1 MIYMF
6 ALILCYSRNSL
17 VEEPNR
23 VSKAK
28 KRIEE
33 LRSQRWF
40 AGDTLRN
47 FTHRARL
54 AQVGWNR
61 SDFMGRPVIG
71 IINTWSDIS
80 TCHSH
85 LRERAQKVRE
95 GVLRAGGWPIE
106 LPALSLGEVWVK
118 PTTMLYRNFLA
129 METEELIRS
138 HPIDGVVLMGGCD
151 KTPPALLMGAFSA
164 NIPAIF
170 IPAGASSNA
179 SFKGQKVGTGTHTM
193 KFWNE
198 RRAGNMPDED
208 WLELEGCM
216 TRTPG
221 TCNTAGTASTMA
233 AVAEALG
240 MTLPG
245 AQSIPAIDSL
255 HPRMCSEVGERIV
268 AMVFEDLKPT
278 DICTEASFHNAVKA
292 VLALGG
298 STNACVHLPAM
309 AGRLG
314 IKLPLDV
321 WERYN
326 QQIPV
331 LANIMPAGNALME
344 DFFFAGGM
352 LGLLKQIETHLDTGC
367 MTVTG
372 RTLGEHLSSAEIFD
386 TDIIRPLDNPVSKQ
400 AIAVVTGNLAPRGA
414 VMKPSAASPHLLK
427 HVGPAVVF
435 ETFADMQA
443 RIDLPDLNV
452 TKDSVLV
459 LKNAGPVGAPG
470 MPEAGNLP
478 IPKKLLAEGVRDMVR
493 ISDARMSGTHY
504 GTCVLHVCPEA
515 AVGGPLALVR
525 DGDMIELDVS
535 ARRISLLVTP
545 KELEARR
552 AQWSSTKPA
561 TLRYERS
568 YAALYQQHVTQADEG
583 ADFDFLQGNTV
594 LPEPTIF

>member
-1 MIYMF
+1 VP
-6 ALILCYSRNSL
+6 ADTQ
-17 VEEPNR
+17 VTP
-23 VSKAK
+23 K
-28 KRIEE
+28 KRIED
-33 LRSQRWF
+33 LRSQRWL
-40 AGDTLRN
+40 AGDGMRT
-47 FTHRARL
+47 FSHRARL

-61 SDFMGRPVIG
+61 SDFTGRPVIG

-106 LPALSLGEVWVK
+106 LPAMSLGEVWVK

-151 KTPPALLMGAFSA
+151 KTTPALLMGAFST
-164 NIPAIF
+164 NLPSIF

-179 SFKGQKVGTGTHTM
+179 SFQGQKVGTGTHTM

-198 RRAGNMPDED
+198 RRAGRLADDD
-208 WLELEGCM
+208 WQELESCM
-216 TRTPG
+216 TRSPG
-221 TCNTAGTASTMA
+221 TCNTAGTATTMT
-233 AVAEALG
+233 AVAEVLG
-240 MTLPG
+240 FTLPG
-245 AQSIPAIDSL
+245 AQSIPAMDSH
-255 HPRMCSEVGERIV
+255 HPRMCSQVGERIV
-268 AMVFEDLKPT
+268 AMVLEDLKPR
-278 DICTEASFHNAVKA
+278 DICVEASFHNAVKT
-292 VLALGG
+292 VLAIGG

-326 QQIPV
+326 KTIPV
-331 LANIMPAGNALME
+331 LANIMPAGEALME
-344 DFFFAGGM
+344 DFFFAGG
-352 LGLLKQIETHLDTGC
+352 LQGLLKQIEAHLDTSTG
-367 MTVTG
+367 TVTG
-372 RTLGEHLSSAEIFD
+372 RTLGEHLSAAKIFNNE
-386 TDIIRPLDNPVSKQ
+386 IIRPLDNPVSKQ

-414 VMKPSAASPHLLK
+414 VMKPSAASKHLLK
-427 HVGPAVVF
+427 HTGPAVVF
-435 ETFADMQA
+435 ENFTDMQA
-443 RIDLPDLNV
+443 RIDSPDLNV
-452 TKDSVLV
+452 TKDSILV
-459 LKNAGPVGAPG
+459 LKNVGPVGAPG

-478 IPKKLLAEGVRDMVR
+478 IPKKLLEQGVRDMVR

-515 AVGGPLALVR
+515 AVGGALALVR
-525 DGDMIELDVS
+525 EGDLIALDVENRSLTLQVPQAELDIRH
-535 ARRISLLVTP
+535 AEWQL
-545 KELEARR
+545 A
-552 AQWSSTKPA
+552 KPA
-561 TLRYERS
+561 TLRYKRS

-583 ADFDFLQGNTV
+583 ADFDFLQGAEL

>member
-1 MIYMF
+1 MIATM
-6 ALILCYSRNSL
+6 
-17 VEEPNR
+17 
-23 VSKAK
+23 K
-28 KRIEE
+28 KIEN
-33 LRSQRWF
+33 LRSQRWL
-40 AGDTLRN
+40 AGDSMRT
-47 FTHRARL
+47 FSHRARL
-54 AQVGWNR
+54 AQTGWNR

-106 LPALSLGEVWVK
+106 LPAMSLGEVWVK

-151 KTPPALLMGAFSA
+151 KTTPALLMGAFSM
-164 NIPAIF
+164 NLPAIF

-198 RRAGNMPDED
+198 RRAGLMPDDD
-208 WLELEGCM
+208 WQELESCM
-216 TRTPG
+216 TRSPG
-221 TCNTAGTASTMA
+221 TCNTAGTATTMT
-233 AVAEALG
+233 AVAEVLG
-240 MTLPG
+240 FSLPG
-245 AQSIPAIDSL
+245 AQSIPAMDSH
-255 HPRMCSEVGERIV
+255 HPRMCSQVGERIV
-268 AMVFEDLKPT
+268 AMVLEDLKPT
-278 DICTEASFHNAVKA
+278 DICTEASFHNAVKT
-292 VLALGG
+292 VLAIGG
-298 STNACVHLPAM
+298 STNAVVHLPAM

-326 QQIPV
+326 RQIPV
-331 LANIMPAGNALME
+331 LANIMPAGDALME
-344 DFFFAGGM
+344 DFFFAGG
-352 LGLLKQIETHLDTGC
+352 LRGLLKRIEAHLDTK
-367 MTVTG
+367 TG
-372 RTLGEHLSSAEIFD
+372 NVNGKTLGENIATAKVFND
-386 TDIIRPLDNPVSKQ
+386 DVIRPLDNPVSQQ

-427 HVGPAVVF
+427 HTGPAVVF

-443 RIDLPDLNV
+443 RIDSPDLKV
-452 TKDSVLV
+452 TKDSILV

-525 DGDMIELDVS
+525 DGDIIALDVAARSITLQVPAQELD
-535 ARRISLLVTP
+535 RRHAEWAL
-545 KELEARR
+545 A
-552 AQWSSTKPA
+552 KPA
-561 TLRYERS
+561 TLRYNRS
-568 YAALYQQHVTQADEG
+568 YAALYQKHVTQADEG
-583 ADFDFLQGNTV
+583 ADFDFLQGNEP

>member
-1 MIYMF
+1 M
-6 ALILCYSRNSL
+6 
-17 VEEPNR
+17 
-23 VSKAK
+23 KTH
-28 KRIEE
+28 KRIDE
-33 LRSQRWF
+33 LRSQRWL
-40 AGDTLRN
+40 AGDTMRN
-47 FTHRARL
+47 FSHRARL
-54 AQVGWNR
+54 AQTGWNR

-164 NIPAIF
+164 NVPALF

-198 RRAGNMPDED
+198 RRAGNLNDDD
-208 WLELEGCM
+208 WLELESCM

-233 AVAEALG
+233 AVAETLG
-240 MTLPG
+240 FTLPG
-245 AQSIPAIDSL
+245 AQSIPAMDSR
-255 HPRMCSEVGERIV
+255 HPRMCSEAGERIV

-278 DICTEASFHNAVKA
+278 DIGTEASFHNAVKA

-314 IKLPLDV
+314 IKLPLNV

-331 LANIMPAGNALME
+331 LANIMPAGHALME

-352 LGLLKQIETHLDTGC
+352 LGLLKQIEAHLDTRC
-367 MTVTG
+367 VTVTG
-372 RTLGEHLSSAEIFD
+372 KTLGEHLSGATVVD
-386 TDIIRPLDNPVSKQ
+386 ADIIRPLSHPVSKQ

-443 RIDLPDLNV
+443 RIDSPDLIV
-452 TKDSVLV
+452 SKDSVLV
-459 LKNAGPVGAPG
+459 LKNVGPVGAPG

-525 DGDMIELDVS
+525 EGDMIELDVE
-535 ARRISLLVTP
+535 ARRLSLLVTP
-545 KELEARR
+545 EELDARR
-552 AQWSSTKPA
+552 SDWARAKPA
-561 TLRYERS
+561 TLRYNRS

-583 ADFDFLQGNTV
+583 ADFDFLQGNDT

>member
-1 MIYMF
+1 M
-6 ALILCYSRNSL
+6 LSSL
-17 VEEPNR
+17 HDA
-23 VSKAK
+23 AK
-28 KRIEE
+28 PIRQSPTAMTQQKNITE
-33 LRSQRWF
+33 LRSQRWL
-40 AGDTLRN
+40 AGDGMRT
-47 FTHRARL
+47 FSHRARL

-61 SDFMGRPVIG
+61 SDFMDRPVIG

-106 LPALSLGEVWVK
+106 LPAMSLGEVWVK

-151 KTPPALLMGAFSA
+151 KTTPALLMGAFST
-164 NIPAIF
+164 NVPSIF

-179 SFKGQKVGTGTHTM
+179 SFQGQKVGTGTHTM

-198 RRAGNMPDED
+198 RRAGRFGDND
-208 WLELEGCM
+208 WQELEGCM
-216 TRTPG
+216 TRSPG
-221 TCNTAGTASTMA
+221 TCNTAGTATTMT
-233 AVAEALG
+233 AVAEVLG
-240 MTLPG
+240 FTLPG
-245 AQSIPAIDSL
+245 AQSIPAMDSH
-255 HPRMCSEVGERIV
+255 HPRMCSQVGERIV
-268 AMVFEDLKPT
+268 AMVTEDLKPR
-278 DICTEASFHNAVKA
+278 DICVEASFHNAVKI
-292 VLALGG
+292 VLAIGG

-326 QQIPV
+326 KTIPV
-331 LANIMPAGNALME
+331 LANIMPAGEALME
-344 DFFFAGGM
+344 DFFFAGG
-352 LGLLKQIETHLDTGC
+352 LQGLLKQIEAHLDTTTG
-367 MTVTG
+367 TVTG
-372 RTLGEHLSSAEIFD
+372 HTLGEHLSAAKVFNAE
-386 TDIIRPLDNPVSKQ
+386 IIRPLDRPVSKQ

-414 VMKPSAASPHLLK
+414 VMKPSAASAHLLK
-427 HVGPAVVF
+427 HTGPAVVF
-435 ETFADMQA
+435 ENFADMQA
-443 RIDLPDLNV
+443 RIDSPDLNV
-452 TKDSVLV
+452 TKDSIIV
-459 LKNAGPVGAPG
+459 LKNVGPVGAPG

-478 IPKKLLAEGVRDMVR
+478 IPKKLLEQGVRDMVR

-515 AVGGPLALVR
+515 AVGGALALVR
-525 DGDMIELDVS
+525 EGDLIALDVENRSLMLQVSQPELDLRH
-535 ARRISLLVTP
+535 AAWKL
-545 KELEARR
+545 A
-552 AQWSSTKPA
+552 KPA
-561 TLRYERS
+561 TLRYNRS

-583 ADFDFLQGNTV
+583 ADFDFLQGAEL

>member
-1 MIYMF
+1 VT
-6 ALILCYSRNSL
+6 SH
-17 VEEPNR
+17 
-23 VSKAK
+23 K
-28 KRIEE
+28 KRIED
-33 LRSQRWF
+33 LRSQRWL
-40 AGDTLRN
+40 AGDGMRT
-47 FTHRARL
+47 FSHRARL
-54 AQVGWNR
+54 AQTGWNR
-61 SDFMGRPVIG
+61 SDFMNRPVIG

-106 LPALSLGEVWVK
+106 LPAMGLGEVWVK

-151 KTPPALLMGAFSA
+151 KTTPALLMGAFST
-164 NIPAIF
+164 NLPSIF

-179 SFKGQKVGTGTHTM
+179 SFQGQKVGTGTHTM

-198 RRAGNMPDED
+198 RRAGRLADED
-208 WLELEGCM
+208 WQELESCM
-216 TRTPG
+216 TRSPG
-221 TCNTAGTASTMA
+221 TCNTAGTATTMT
-233 AVAEALG
+233 AVAEVLG
-240 MTLPG
+240 FSLPG
-245 AQSIPAIDSL
+245 AQSIPAMDSH

-268 AMVFEDLKPT
+268 AMVLEDLKPR
-278 DICTEASFHNAVKA
+278 DICVEASFHNAVKT
-292 VLALGG
+292 VLAIGG

-314 IKLPLDV
+314 IKLPLEV

-326 QQIPV
+326 KQIPV
-331 LANIMPAGNALME
+331 LANIMPAGEALME
-344 DFFFAGGM
+344 DFFFAGGL
-352 LGLLKQIETHLDTGC
+352 LGLLKQIEAHLDTTTG
-367 MTVTG
+367 TVTG
-372 RTLGEHLSSAEIFD
+372 RTLGEHLSAAKVFNAE
-386 TDIIRPLDNPVSKQ
+386 IIRPLDRPVSKQ

-414 VMKPSAASPHLLK
+414 VMKPSAASAHLLK
-427 HVGPAVVF
+427 HTGPAVVF
-435 ETFADMQA
+435 ENFADMQA
-443 RIDLPDLNV
+443 RIDSPDLNV
-452 TKDSVLV
+452 TKDSILV
-459 LKNAGPVGAPG
+459 LKNVGPVGAPG

-478 IPKKLLAEGVRDMVR
+478 IPKKLLEQGVRDMVR

-525 DGDMIELDVS
+525 EGDLIALDVENRSLTLQVPQTELDLRHTEWTH
-535 ARRISLLVTP
+535 A
-545 KELEARR
+545 
-552 AQWSSTKPA
+552 KPA
-561 TLRYERS
+561 TLRYTRS

-583 ADFDFLQGNTV
+583 ADFDFLQGAEL